1 MQAPMTIDDC
11 IETVNSILAI
21 LRQNAERQPL
31 SASGHWVPKIE
42 AVVQFLSEQKRLA
55 APIPR
60 ALGDLSDIPDEL
72 LRELSIPKTDELD
85 DQILTVMRACGG
97 ETGLDQVLVGLYR
110 KYKVVQTRRFI
121 QNKMYRMSKKEL
133 IYQVPGH
140 RAAYSLEPQP
150 ATTGQ
155 PNGYDDSHNER
166 SGSFRR
172 DELDDEIPF

>member
-1 MQAPMTIDDC
+1 MTLDDC
-11 IETVNSILAI
+11 IETVKDIANLLESSKSQSALA
-21 LRQNAERQPL
+21 LSTAERL
-31 SASGHWVPKIE
+31 RNVAG
-42 AVVQFLSEQKRLA
+42 FLTEQKRIT
-55 APIPR
+55 APIPK
-60 ALGDLSDIPDEL
+60 ALGDLSDLPGEL

-97 ETGLDQVLVGLYR
+97 EAGLDQVLVGLYR

-133 IYQVPGH
+133 IHQVPGQ

-150 ATTGQ
+150 ATSIQ
-155 PNGYDDSHNER
+155 PNGYDDSYDQR
-166 SGSFRR
+166 PGSSHR